1 MSSFSLEEVNS
12 IEDVP
17 ESLQI
22 ATVVK
27 ETYYDIISH
36 KDWEFLNK
44 TFSLEASGS
53 SSKPVLMSIPYRV
66 SNIEFLKYL
75 DEKEDKYVSV
85 NYMHPEDFVN
95 LVTERKTAENV
106 QEVTGLVSQ
115 VSAKF
120 KVYKDRQPSYFTSF
134 NEKDVIF
141 DAYNNMY
148 DNTLQSS
155 KSLCKG
161 AVLPTFLIE
170 DDYEIEMPEEMVW
183 SYLLPE
189 VKSVSSIN
197 LLQTA
202 NQKEEQRSRRGRHR
216 MYHAHPKTT
225 DDYRRRV
232 DKYGRK

>member
-17 ESLQI
+17 EALQI

-27 ETYYDIISH
+27 ETYYDITGH

-44 TFSLEASGS
+44 TFSLDASGAS
-53 SSKPVLMSIPYRV
+53 TKPVLMSIPFRV
-66 SNIEFLKYL
+66 ADIDFIKYL
-75 DEKEDKYVSV
+75 DEKDNKYKPITYL
-85 NYMHPEDFVN
+85 NPEDFIN
-95 LVTERKTAENV
+95 LVTERQLSSNI
-106 QEVTGLVSQ
+106 QEVSGVVAQ

-120 KVYKDRQPSYFTSF
+120 KVYNDRQPTYFTSF
-134 NEKDVIF
+134 DEKNIVF
-141 DAYNNMY
+141 DAFNSTY
-148 DNTLQSS
+148 DTTLQAN
-155 KSLCKG
+155 KTLCKG
-161 AVLPTFLIE
+161 TVIPTFLLE
-170 DDYEIEMPEEMVW
+170 DSYEIEMPEEMVW

-189 VKSVSSIN
+189 VKSVASIN

-232 DKYGRK
+232 DRYGRK